1 MTALQR
7 RLDAN
12 GTSAAGRSAS
22 AANADRIAS
31 RVEVRLAALAP
42 YRASARSS
50 SSFITPGAG
59 TVSSTFGSGSV
70 SVPVLSVQT
79 RFTDASDSSA
89 FSCCTSAPRR
99 AMRSAATAKVRLVSR
114 ISPSGTIVT
123 VAATAVGTASL
134 TFVWRCQSA

>member
-1 MTALQR
+1 MW
-7 RLDAN
+7 
-12 GTSAAGRSAS
+12 
-22 AANADRIAS
+22 IAS
-31 RVEVRLAALAP
+31 SVDVAAR
-42 YRASARSS
+42 RARPVAAERRSS
-50 SSFITPGAG
+50 SSFIVPGAG

-79 RFTDASDSSA
+79 RSTEASDSSA
-89 FSCCTSAPRR
+89 FSCWTSAPRR

-134 TFVWRCQSA
+134 SLVCRW